1 MNLDIETTVRT
12 IFFLMLAVAVGL
24 LTVAFRAFREAGRL
38 RFFLKKRELLG
49 RAWQFVFFA
58 ALVIVVAILI
68 NGYAEPATYRF
79 FQPSPTASQTPTIT
93 STPTI
98 TLTPTVTRTATITPT
113 LEFTR
118 TPELPAVI
126 SEGFTSEVTPNPNAV
141 FSGLQFSRRLTGEYL
156 PVDPADTFAN
166 PIDEL
171 YGSFSYDSMAVGTQ
185 WTALWFRDGE
195 LVCYETIPWNG
206 ASGGYGYTEC
216 LISAEEWLPGDYE
229 VQIYVG
235 EEWKA
240 SGIFSISGAAPTST
254 YTPTLTPTLSPTVT
268 LTPTITLTPSVTVTP
283 TKTLTPTQTVAPTQT
298 RTSTLRPTSTRTLAP
313 SATLTRTL
321 TSTNTPRPT
330 RTATATRTTAPT
342 LTLTATLA
350 STATLTPTISPIPSA
365 TLVPTATRY
374 STIFR

>member
-12 IFFLMLAVAVGL
+12 IFFIMLAAAIGL
-24 LTVAFRAFREAGRL
+24 LVAAFRAFREAGRL

-68 NGYAEPATYRF
+68 NGYAEPVTYRY

-98 TLTPTVTRTATITPT
+98 TLTPTITNTATVTPT
-113 LEFTR
+113 FEFTP

-141 FSGLQFSRRLTGEYL
+141 FSVLEFSRRLTGEYL

-171 YGSFSYDSMAVGTQ
+171 YGSFSYDSMSFGTQ
-185 WTALWFRDGE
+185 WTALWFREGE
-195 LVCYETIPWNG
+195 LVCYETLPWNG

-229 VQIYVG
+229 VQLYVG
-235 EEWKA
+235 ETWKA
-240 SGIFSISGAAPTST
+240 SGIFSITGAAPTST
-254 YTPTLTPTLSPTVT
+254 ATPTQTPTLTPTITETPTEALSPTATTVPT
-268 LTPTITLTPSVTVTP
+268 ETQSPTPTAIP
-283 TKTLTPTQTVAPTQT
+283 TETQTP
-298 RTSTLRPTSTRTLAP
+298 TLRPTRTGTLEP
-313 SATLTRTL
+313 SATLTATL

-330 RTATATRTTAPT
+330 RTATATQTSAPT
-342 LTLTATLA
+342 M
-350 STATLTPTISPIPSA
+350 TPTISPVPSA
-365 TLVPTATRY
+365 TLIPTATRY

>member
-12 IFFLMLAVAVGL
+12 IFLLMLLAAVGL
-24 LTVAFRAFREAGRL
+24 LVVAFRAFREASRL

-58 ALVIVVAILI
+58 ALVLVVAILI

-79 FQPSPTASQTPTIT
+79 FQPSPTASLTPTIT

-98 TLTPTVTRTATITPT
+98 TLTPTITNTATITPT
-113 LEFTR
+113 LEFTP

-126 SEGFTSEVTPNPNAV
+126 GEGFTSEVTPNPNAV
-141 FSGLQFSRRLTGEYL
+141 FSPLQFSRRLTGEYL
-156 PVDPADTFAN
+156 PVDPAETFAN

-171 YGSFSYDSMAVGTQ
+171 YGSFSYDSMAFGTQ

-229 VQIYVG
+229 VQVYVG
-235 EEWKA
+235 ETWKV
-240 SGIFSISGAAPTST
+240 SSTFSITGAAPTST
-254 YTPTLTPTLSPTVT
+254 STPTLTPTLSPTVT
-268 LTPTITLTPSVTVTP
+268 LTPTITITP
-283 TKTLTPTQTVAPTQT
+283 TITLTPTGTIALTQTTAPTQT
-298 RTSTLRPTSTRTLAP
+298 QTSTSRPTSTGTLVP
-313 SATLTRTL
+313 SATLTATL

-330 RTATATRTTAPT
+330 RTPTATRTPAPT
-342 LTLTATLA
+342 LTA
-350 STATLTPTISPIPSA
+350 TISPVPSL